1 MSIDVTGQIDALT
14 RKSPSARA
22 EGKPRRVVTATRTY
36 ATSPEELWDAI
47 TRPERLARWF
57 STVTGDL
64 RRGGRF
70 KTTDSVSGTV
80 TTCDPP
86 KTLAVTWEAWGDV
99 SWVEVELTPAPDGGT
114 SLKVE
119 HILSCRFFDRLH
131 WRRFGAGATGVGW
144 ELWLLGL
151 GQHVSTSWTFD
162 LNGWSTSAEGKDFLK
177 RASGDWCRAE
187 IASGE
192 SSAKA
197 NKRAARAFAFYSRGA
212 GH

>member
-1 MSIDVTGQIDALT
+1 MSIDVTGQIDALM
-14 RKSPSARA
+14 REVSEREH
-22 EGKPRRVVTATRTY
+22 EGKPRRVVTAMRTY
-36 ATSPEELWDAI
+36 GTSPEDLWDAI

-64 RRGGRF
+64 RLGGRF

-80 TTCDPP
+80 TRCDPP

-99 SWVEVELTPAPDGGT
+99 SWVEVQLMPAPDGGT

-119 HILSCRFFDRLH
+119 HSLSRRFFDRLH

-151 GQHVSTSWTFD
+151 GQHVSTSSTFD

-177 RASGDWCRAE
+177 RASDDWCRAE

-197 NKRAARAFAFYSRGA
+197 NKRAARAFAFYRRGA

>member
-14 RKSPSARA
+14 REVSEREH

-36 ATSPEELWDAI
+36 ATSPEDLWDAI

-151 GQHVSTSWTFD
+151 GQHVSTSSTFD

-177 RASGDWCRAE
+177 RASDDWCRAE

>member
-14 RKSPSARA
+14 REVSEREH

-36 ATSPEELWDAI
+36 ATSPEDLWDAI

-64 RRGGRF
+64 CLGGRF

-80 TTCDPP
+80 TACDPP

-151 GQHVSTSWTFD
+151 GQHVSTSSTFD
-162 LNGWSTSAEGKDFLK
+162 LNGWSTSVEGKHFLK
-177 RASGDWCRAE
+177 RASDDWCRAE

-197 NKRAARAFAFYSRGA
+197 NKRAARAFSFYSRGA

>member
-14 RKSPSARA
+14 RKISEREH
-22 EGKPRRVVTATRTY
+22 EGKLRRVVTATRTY
-36 ATSPEELWDAI
+36 ATSPEDLWDAI

-64 RRGGRF
+64 RPGGRF
-70 KTTDSVSGTV
+70 KTTDSVSGTI
-80 TTCDPP
+80 TRCDPP
-86 KTLAVTWEAWGDV
+86 KTLAVTWEVWGDV
-99 SWVEVELTPAPDGGT
+99 GWVEVELTPTPDGST
-114 SLKVE
+114 SLEIE
-119 HILSCRFFDRLH
+119 HILSRRLFDRLH

-151 GQHVSTSWTFD
+151 GQHISTSSPFD

-177 RASGDWCRAE
+177 RSSDDWCRAE

-192 SSAKA
+192 SPVTA
-197 NKRAARAFAFYSRGA
+197 NKRAARSFAFYSRGA